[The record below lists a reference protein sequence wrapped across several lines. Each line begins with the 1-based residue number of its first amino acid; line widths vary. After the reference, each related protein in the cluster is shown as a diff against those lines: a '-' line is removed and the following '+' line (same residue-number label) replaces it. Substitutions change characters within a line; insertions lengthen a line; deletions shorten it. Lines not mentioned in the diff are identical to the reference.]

1 LDGAELNLRPTEKF
15 MRIILSA
22 LLSLSL
28 IAGLA
33 GVAAAPASAEKVYT
47 KKKHKRYHA
56 RRYRSYDQSGYYE
69 RWADRLP
76 IGSSIWWHQMDRE
89 QRGGRR

>member
-1 LDGAELNLRPTEKF
+1 
-15 MRIILSA
+15 MRILA
-22 LLSLSL
+22 AAFVSLSL

-33 GVAAAPASAEKVYT
+33 SVAAAPAAAAENGYAT
-47 KKKHKRYHA
+47 KKKKKYA
-56 RRYRSYDQSGYYE
+56 RYRAYRAYDGEYYYYQ

-76 IGSSIWWHQMDRE
+76 YGTTSWWHQMDRE

>member
-1 LDGAELNLRPTEKF
+1 
-15 MRIILSA
+15 MRLFASA

-33 GVAAAPASAEKVYT
+33 SVAAAPAAAEQGYT
-47 KKKHKRYHA
+47 VKKKKKHPRHRAAYRAYDGEYYH
-56 RRYRSYDQSGYYE
+56 Q
-69 RWADRLP
+69 RWAQQLP
-76 IGSSIWWHQMDRE
+76 FGTTSWWHQMDTE